1 MLLAFDGD
9 LITLRASHGA
19 GGYQTSASS
28 AGAKLARFVVERPS
42 VTNPGPAL
50 RIPSQRR
57 VLLCMGPGGVGKTT
71 VAAAIGL
78 AAARRG
84 RRVIVVTID
93 PSRRLA
99 QALGLDPAQGHALG
113 SIAAVDAPGG
123 IKLDCLMLDT
133 QRVFDEIVRVYS
145 RDAAAAQVMFDNPIY
160 QATAQHLGGALE
172 YAATARVHM
181 LHAEGR
187 YDLIVLDTP
196 PTANALDFIDAPA
209 RIQELVTNPAAR
221 FLAGTGR
228 IGLKLMGL
236 GGGVLLKTFEAMG
249 GGTFVGELGVF
260 LKEFGAVLGEFRRRA
275 GDLDGLLRSA
285 ETGAV
290 FATAATDFSAREAE
304 AFIDV
309 IVGRGMRVDGIVLNR
324 VLPMP
329 APLPS
334 AAVLRPAIAAQ
345 VGEAGADDA
354 VESVMSAY
362 RGFQVQ
368 SERGQRIW
376 THLRARYPEVPL
388 ATVERRDPPPAELED
403 LVAMGEQLL
412 GAAE

>member
-1 MLLAFDGD
+1 
-9 LITLRASHGA
+9 
-19 GGYQTSASS
+19 
-28 AGAKLARFVVERPS
+28 
-42 VTNPGPAL
+42 
-50 RIPSQRR
+50 
-57 VLLCMGPGGVGKTT
+57 MGPGGVGKTT

-78 AAARRG
+78 AAARQG

-99 QALGLDPAQGHALG
+99 QALGLGPAQGNELG
-113 SIAAVDAPGG
+113 SIVAVKAPGG
-123 IKLDCLMLDT
+123 TTLDCLMLDT

-145 RDAAAAQVMFDNPIY
+145 RSPAAAQAMLDNPIY

-181 LHAEGR
+181 LHAESR

-209 RIQELVTNPAAR
+209 GIQELVSNPAAR

-236 GGGVLLKTFEAMG
+236 GGGMLLKTFEAMG
-249 GGTFVGELGVF
+249 GGTFIAELGVF

-275 GDLDGLLRSA
+275 GDLDELLRSA

-309 IVGRGMRVDGIVLNR
+309 IVERGMRVDGIVLNR
-324 VLPMP
+324 VLPLL
-329 APLPS
+329 APLP
-334 AAVLRPAIAAQ
+334 AADVLRPAIAAQ
-345 VGEAGADDA
+345 LGEPRADAA
-354 VESVMSAY
+354 VEVVGSAY
-362 RGFQVQ
+362 IGARVQ
-368 SERGQRIW
+368 SERAHRIW
-376 THLRARYPEVPL
+376 VHLRARYPDVPL
-388 ATVERRDPPPAELED
+388 AMLARRDPPPAELEE
-403 LVAMGEQLL
+403 LIEMGEQLL
-412 GAAE
+412 GTDG